1 MVTSERTVSMSGRS
15 RKSGPRVNGKNLEA
29 KGIHAAA
36 IKAPVKP
43 TPSHLFF
50 PSVQCADMVMLLL
63 C

>member
-1 MVTSERTVSMSGRS
+1 MVASERTVSISGRS

-43 TPSHLFF
+43 TYIYPLV
-50 PSVQCADMVMLLL
+50 P
-63 C
+63 